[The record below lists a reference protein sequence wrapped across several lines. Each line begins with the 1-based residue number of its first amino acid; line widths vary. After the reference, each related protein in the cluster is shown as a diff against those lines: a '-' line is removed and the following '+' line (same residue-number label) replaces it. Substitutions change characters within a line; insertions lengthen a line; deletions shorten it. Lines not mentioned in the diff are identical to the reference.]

1 MNVIVKVIRNNNG
14 FSLIELIV
22 VVTIMTI
29 LAGVAIVS
37 YIGIQE
43 RARLAMITRT
53 ASGSRVELFLWL
65 QASLSPQRSLR
76 EIDRNFDG
84 VINKDDMTNEELFN
98 AGVVNTY
105 INSRNIIL
113 KETSPWFDRPLWN
126 SEDPPPN
133 GTINLTQP
141 LSSQIKIVAKEK
153 NGLIVYEQIIS
164 SD

>member
-1 MNVIVKVIRNNNG
+1 MKVIRNNNG

-22 VVTIMTI
+22 VVMIMTI

-43 RARLAMITRT
+43 RARLAMIIRN
-53 ASGSRVELFLWL
+53 ASGSRVELLLWL
-65 QASLSPQRSLR
+65 QSSLSSQRSLR
-76 EIDRNFDG
+76 EIDTNFDG
-84 VINKDDMTNEELFN
+84 VINGYDMTNEELFN

-105 INSRNIIL
+105 INGRNIIL
-113 KETSPWFDRPLWN
+113 KETSPWFNRPLCS

-133 GTINLTQP
+133 GTINATQP

>member
-1 MNVIVKVIRNNNG
+1 MKVIRNNNG

-22 VVTIMTI
+22 VVMIMTI

-43 RARLAMITRT
+43 RARLAMIIRN
-53 ASGSRVELFLWL
+53 ASGSRVELLLWL
-65 QASLSPQRSLR
+65 QSSLSSQRSLR
-76 EIDRNFDG
+76 EIDTNFDG
-84 VINKDDMTNEELFN
+84 VINGYDMTNEELFN

-105 INSRNIIL
+105 INGRNIIL
-113 KETSPWFDRPLWN
+113 KETSPWFNRPLWS

-133 GTINLTQP
+133 GTINATQP